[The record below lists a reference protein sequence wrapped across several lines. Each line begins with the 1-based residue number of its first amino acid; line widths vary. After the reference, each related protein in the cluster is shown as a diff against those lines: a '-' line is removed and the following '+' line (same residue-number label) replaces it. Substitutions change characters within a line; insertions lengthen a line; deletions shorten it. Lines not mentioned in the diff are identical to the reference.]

1 MINKNAPLLP
11 DEILNRVKKL
21 SVALILDGVKKAKI
35 SIPMD
40 GCMCAEM
47 KPVGTTR
54 LMAGTALTVE
64 TEEGDNLP
72 INIAAY
78 TRSLEGYVMVVDGKA
93 YKDRPYIGDLFE
105 RACKAMGLSGI
116 VVNGY
121 SRDSEE
127 TKKLDF
133 PVYSLGILPRG
144 PVRKGEGNI
153 NTDIHCA
160 GVEVKPGDLVV
171 GDADGVCV
179 IPREYLEVVLEKA
192 EEKLEYEE
200 KRVALIESYA
210 EALKNGEALPELAP
224 KEVIEI
230 RERLEQFGK

>member
-11 DEILNRVKKL
+11 EEIISRVRKL
-21 SVALILDGVKKAKI
+21 GVALLLDGVKKAKI

-54 LMAGTALTVE
+54 LMIGTALTVE

-78 TRSLEGYVMVVDGKA
+78 TSPLAGYVMVVDGKA
-93 YKDRPYIGDLFE
+93 YKERPYIGDLFE
-105 RACKAMGLSGI
+105 RACKAMGLEGI

-121 SRDSEE
+121 SRDSEG
-127 TKKLDF
+127 TKSLDF

-144 PVRKGEGNI
+144 PIRKREGNI
-153 NTDIHCA
+153 NTEITCA
-160 GVEVKPGDLVV
+160 GVNVKPGDLVV

-179 IPREYLEVVLEKA
+179 IPKEYIEVVLEKT
-192 EEKLEYEE
+192 EEKQAYEV
-200 KRVALIESYA
+200 KRVALIVSYA
-210 EALKNGEALPELAP
+210 SALENGGELPELAP
-224 KEVIEI
+224 KEVIEV
-230 RERLEQFGK
+230 RKRLEQS

>member
-1 MINKNAPLLP
+1 MINKNVPLLP
-11 DEILNRVKKL
+11 EEIINRVKKL
-21 SVALILDGVKKAKI
+21 NVALILDGVKKAKI

-54 LMAGTALTVE
+54 LMVGTALTVE

-78 TRSLEGYVMVVDGKA
+78 TRSLKGYVMVIDGKA
-93 YKDRPYIGDLFE
+93 YKERPYIGDLFE
-105 RACKAMGLSGI
+105 RACKAMGLCGI

-127 TKKLDF
+127 TKKIDF

-153 NTDIHCA
+153 NTDIRCA
-160 GVEVKPGDLVV
+160 GVDVRPGDLVV

-179 IPREYLEVVLEKA
+179 IPKEYIEAVLEKA
-192 EEKLEYEE
+192 EEKLAYEE

-210 EALKNGEALPELAP
+210 LALEKGEELPELAP
-224 KEVIEI
+224 KEVVEI
-230 RERLEQFGK
+230 RKRLNQ